1 MKSYETVWEI
11 FNLCA
16 NNQMRDVFI
25 DEIETD
31 DTDAYVRNKFKDK
44 QITFEKTVL
53 EKRNDYLRYQCLRD
67 KREAFLYGN
76 LDHSEG
82 KTEQNRRKNMIEELM
97 KCLEEQ
103 QVDAGLLKE
112 IRKFRDRYPVARET
126 ANRIVPPLIPFFG
139 KEIFEMAA
147 YGLLEGE
154 NILLTGNQGHGEKC
168 AGRESGLSVRTAS
181 VQYFLSCQYG
191 TAAP

>member
-53 EKRNDYLRYQCLRD
+53 ENGTIIYDINASWIKER
-67 KREAFLYGN
+67 
-76 LDHSEG
+76 HSF
-82 KTEQNRRKNMIEELM
+82 TEI
-97 KCLEEQ
+97 
-103 QVDAGLLKE
+103 
-112 IRKFRDRYPVARET
+112 
-126 ANRIVPPLIPFFG
+126 
-139 KEIFEMAA
+139 
-147 YGLLEGE
+147 
-154 NILLTGNQGHGEKC
+154 
-168 AGRESGLSVRTAS
+168 
-181 VQYFLSCQYG
+181 
-191 TAAP
+191 